1 MVIENKNY
9 FVGATLAVA
18 QLPFWIRIIN
28 PGKKNCKILTLNLCN
43 FNNNNIFKNKKVGKK
58 CQK

>member
-28 PGKKNCKILTLNLCN
+28 PGKKKLQN
-43 FNNNNIFKNKKVGKK
+43 FDTKFM
-58 CQK
+58 